1 MTELRH
7 PRTSCCIQGTC
18 SVARYVPSMG
28 RVVRN
33 VTSDH
38 KGGREPEL
46 FFDGPA
52 AFENWLEAHG
62 GSSDGIWIRMAKKK
76 TGIASLDWERAVE
89 VALCFGWID
98 GQSKRRDDDWFVQRF
113 TPRRKRSIWSK
124 VNRDKVEAL
133 SAAGRMR
140 PEGLAEVN
148 RAIADGRWDAAY
160 DSMASASMP
169 EDLAAA
175 LADAGLTESFAALD
189 SRNRYA
195 ILHRV
200 QTARRPDT
208 RARRIATYV
217 EMLASGGKIYP

>member
-1 MTELRH
+1 
-7 PRTSCCIQGTC
+7 
-18 SVARYVPSMG
+18 
-28 RVVRN
+28 
-33 VTSDH
+33 
-38 KGGREPEL
+38 
-46 FFDGPA
+46 
-52 AFENWLEAHG
+52 
-62 GSSDGIWIRMAKKK
+62 MAKKK

-98 GQSKRRDDDWFVQRF
+98 DQSKRRDDDWFVQRF

-124 VNRDKVEAL
+124 VNRDKIEAL
-133 SAAGRMR
+133 KAAGRMR

-148 RAIADGRWDAAY
+148 RAIADGRWGAAY
-160 DSMASASMP
+160 HSMASASMP